1 MVFMCDVYSSLDPIQ
16 VGYDPTIYRTS
27 ETEGSV
33 TLNIHVFSHPT
44 DGAPQPFDLIVSTRD
59 DSAGMY
65 VIDYE
70 WRNHDS
76 SILSVT

>member
-1 MVFMCDVYSSLDPIQ
+1 MQPFFSGPIQ
-16 VGYDPTIYRTS
+16 VGYDLAMYRTS
-27 ETEGSV
+27 ETEGLV

-44 DGAPQPFDLIVSTRD
+44 EGALRPFNLTVSTRD
-59 DSAGMY
+59 DTAGMY
-65 VIDYE
+65 IIDYE